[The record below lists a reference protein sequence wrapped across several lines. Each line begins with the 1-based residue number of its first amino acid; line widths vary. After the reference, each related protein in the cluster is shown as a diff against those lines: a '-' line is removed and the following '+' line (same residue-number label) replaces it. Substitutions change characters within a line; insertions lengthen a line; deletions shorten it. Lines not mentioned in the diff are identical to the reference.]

1 MEYLFFHF
9 SKKSSLITYSF
20 LTTCKLTNMGAEH
33 LDKTE
38 GQFVTERYSTF
49 QVESSKKLLLKIK
62 CI

>member
-1 MEYLFFHF
+1 
-9 SKKSSLITYSF
+9 
-20 LTTCKLTNMGAEH
+20 MGAEH

-62 CI
+62 CIEII